1 MSRCDDATMR
11 TTLEI
16 EDDVLEVAKD
26 IARYQCLSLGKAVSL
41 LIRKGIQSPQH
52 QAKVVTRNGLRV
64 VSRSQNASPVT
75 LEIVNKLRDE

>member
-1 MSRCDDATMR
+1 MSRCDDAKMR

-41 LIRKGIQSPQH
+41 LIRKGIQSPQD

>member
-1 MSRCDDATMR
+1 MQLR

-26 IARYQCLSLGKAVSL
+26 IARHQCLSFGKAVSL
-41 LIRKGIQSPQH
+41 LIRKGIQTLRH
-52 QAKVVTRNGLRV
+52 QAKVVTLNGLRV
-64 VSRSQNASPVT
+64 VSRALNASPVT

>member
-26 IARYQCLSLGKAVSL
+26 IARHQCLSLGKAVSL
-41 LIRKGIQSPQH
+41 LIRKGIESPQH

>member
-1 MSRCDDATMR
+1 VR

-26 IARYQCLSLGKAVSL
+26 IASHQCLSLGKAVSL
-41 LIRKGIQSPQH
+41 LIRKGIQTLRH
-52 QAKVVTRNGLRV
+52 QTKVVTLNGLRV
-64 VSRSQNASPVT
+64 VGRALNASPVT